1 MVSPTEAICNLVAPR
16 YITQSY
22 HRLTNSVQSESQNG
36 DHLGVGELDGILEV
50 IIFAEGKLL
59 VVKFC
64 NPARLDAAA
73 TPCH

>member
-1 MVSPTEAICNLVAPR
+1 MRIEWFPQLR
-16 YITQSY
+16 QSGC

-36 DHLGVGELDGILEV
+36 DHLGVEELDGMLEV
-50 IIFAEGKLL
+50 IIFAEGELL
-59 VVKFC
+59 VVKIC